1 MKLWKNYEI
10 MKELWNYEKKFKL
23 WKNYYIMIKLW
34 KYNEFCPIG
43 DRWDDCYS
51 WQKWRLENKLLRI

>member
-1 MKLWKNYEI
+1 
-10 MKELWNYEKKFKL
+10 
-23 WKNYYIMIKLW
+23 MIKLW

-51 WQKWRLENKLLRI
+51 GQKWRLENKLLRI